1 MDSHSRVRRWE
12 AALGCFHREGGQRGT
27 RNVFEFNCALQA
39 CALGAKPGW
48 AVALLRDLRQS
59 GHEADAVSWST
70 VLTASRCHWKLTMGL
85 LTQLRRE
92 VAWCRETAM
101 ATESDQ
107 ACGVRA
113 DVSASLRSYLS
124 ATNAALASCALHRRW
139 QHSVDLL
146 EALGR
151 FAAQPSPRTYTT
163 CFSALGAGGNPWQLT
178 FRLLSVGCHQS
189 SLRDASLLADAAA
202 RSAARRSE
210 PRQNPLKR
218 LTANVIHAMTCL
230 VRNGRFLWCCWVRS
244 GGALF
249 KMRHCHLALTWL
261 CLRAEHMERPASRPV
276 NFGPR
281 PRLDCIAEASPL
293 EADFR
298 MAHALTVEGTI
309 PPCDVPKHCILFVP
323 QKCGP

>member
-202 RSAARRSE
+202 RSAARRFRASPKSPE
-210 PRQNPLKR
+210 ATYSQRDSGNDLLGEEWQVSLVLLGAQWRGPLQD
-218 LTANVIHAMTCL
+218 A
-230 VRNGRFLWCCWVRS
+230 
-244 GGALF
+244 AL
-249 KMRHCHLALTWL
+249 HLALTWL
-261 CLRAEHMERPASRPV
+261 CLRAEHVERPASRPV
-276 NFGPR
+276 NFETETEA
-281 PRLDCIAEASPL
+281 RLHRGSIAAGGRFPNGACFDSRGN
-293 EADFR
+293 DST
-298 MAHALTVEGTI
+298 M
-309 PPCDVPKHCILFVP
+309 
-323 QKCGP
+323 